1 LTLVSREYNIEGAKE
16 EEMPSLDI
24 VSKVDMQALDNAVN
38 NTKRQIATRFDFK
51 NVITDIV
58 FDKKKKT
65 INISTGDDWKAKEII
80 SILTGQCVRLHVNPK
95 SLDVKPIETAAHGT
109 VKADV
114 LIKEGI
120 SKETCQK
127 MVKFIKGLNMK
138 VQPTIQ
144 EEQIRI
150 TGKQIDDLREIMQR
164 LTEQDFGVPLQF
176 VNMKS

>member
-1 LTLVSREYNIEGAKE
+1 
-16 EEMPSLDI
+16 MPSLDI

-38 NTKRQIATRFDFK
+38 NTKRQITTRYDFK
-51 NVITDIV
+51 NVVTEIIM
-58 FDKKKKT
+58 DKKKKT
-65 INISTGDDWKAKEII
+65 INIATGDEWKAKEIV
-80 SILTGQCVRLHVNPK
+80 SILTGQCVRLQVNPK
-95 SLDVKPIETAAHGT
+95 SLDVKTIEAAGGGTAK
-109 VKADV
+109 VDV

-144 EEQIRI
+144 EEQVRI
-150 TGKQIDDLREIMQR
+150 TGKQIDDLREVMR
-164 LTEQDFGVPLQF
+164 LLTEHDFGVPLQF

>member
-1 LTLVSREYNIEGAKE
+1 LKGKE
-16 EEMPSLDI
+16 DDMPSLDV

-38 NTKRQIATRFDFK
+38 NTKRQIASRYDFK
-51 NVITDIV
+51 NVVTEIE

-65 INISTGDDWKAKEII
+65 VSIATADDWKAKEII
-80 SILTGQCVRLHVNPK
+80 GILTGQCVKLGVNPK
-95 SLDVKPIETAAHGT
+95 SLEVKPIEAAAHST

-114 LIKEGI
+114 AIKEGI
-120 SKETCQK
+120 SKDTCQK

-138 VQPTIQ
+138 VQPAIQ
-144 EEQIRI
+144 DEQVRI
-150 TGKQIDDLREIMQR
+150 TGKQIDDLREVMQK

>member
-1 LTLVSREYNIEGAKE
+1 
-16 EEMPSLDI
+16 MPSLDI
-24 VSKVDMQALDNAVN
+24 VSRVDMQALDNAVN

-51 NVITDIV
+51 NVITEIYL
-58 FDKKKKT
+58 DKKKKT
-65 INISTGDDWKAKEII
+65 INIATGDEWKAKEVI

-95 SLDVKPIETAAHGT
+95 SLDVKAIESAGGST
-109 VKADV
+109 VKVDV
-114 LIKEGI
+114 LITEGI

-138 VQPTIQ
+138 VQATIQ
-144 EEQIRI
+144 EEQVRI
-150 TGKQIDDLREIMQR
+150 TGKQIDDLRKVMQL